1 MSQKKAAAHK
11 YSIYP
16 STATQGFTSENHGG
30 MRHSRNA
37 SEQIPSSSG
46 ISLIVGLLSGGP
58 PLQASGYPGVTD

>member
-1 MSQKKAAAHK
+1 MSHKKAAAQK

-16 STATQGFTSENHGG
+16 STTTQGFTSENHGG

-46 ISLIVGLLSGGP
+46 ISPLVGLLSSGP
-58 PLQASGYPGVTD
+58 PQQASGYTGVTD